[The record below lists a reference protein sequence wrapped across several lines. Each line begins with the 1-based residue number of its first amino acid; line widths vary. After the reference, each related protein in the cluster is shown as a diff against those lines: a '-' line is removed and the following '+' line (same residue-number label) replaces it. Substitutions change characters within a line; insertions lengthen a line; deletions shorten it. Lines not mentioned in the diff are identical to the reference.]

1 MPQKERIEEL
11 TRQAV
16 ISLNKIW
23 DDGGWTNSAI
33 IQELEKN
40 GESASMSTIQRL
52 RAPEAET
59 KGYNYNLT
67 IKPIL
72 RVFAEISDTPVKV
85 SEADTPEAVQIATLN
100 NTLLMREA
108 DIALLNTKLAAAEEK
123 NASLEKQMEEQSAA
137 EQRKIAHLQNQL
149 KTQESVLKD
158 RKEFMQERRD
168 FIFRLEAEKKQLRRT
183 ITFLSVLVAVLALII
198 FAALIIDRANSDI
211 GFFWVDG
218 IMSKIFPGSGVGS
231 EANGFLG
238 SVNL

>member
-52 RAPEAET
+52 RAPKAET

-85 SEADTPEAVQIATLN
+85 SEADTPEAVHIATLN

-149 KTQESVLKD
+149 KTQEAVLKD

-231 EANGFLG
+231 VTNGFSG